1 MSDRMQNLFSFD
13 FSEQN
18 PGARQRVYERFM
30 AAQEQS
36 PFVLHS
42 NDEQMRLTEEEL
54 EMLSAAG
61 TPYQSKDDLTF

>member
-13 FSEQN
+13 FSKQN

-42 NDEQMRLTEEEL
+42 NDEQMELTEQEL
-54 EMLSAAG
+54 DMLSAAG
-61 TPYQSKDDLTF
+61 MPYQDKENRTF

>member
-1 MSDRMQNLFSFD
+1 MSDKMQNLFSFD

-42 NDEQMRLTEEEL
+42 NDEQMELTDHEL
-54 EMLSAAG
+54 DMLSAAG
-61 TPYQSKDDLTF
+61 TPYLDNDCRSF